1 VISWKRAHTL
11 AAALAFGVPMLAYL
25 LTVTPTVPFWD
36 SGEFIATSYIL
47 GLPHPPGNP
56 VYTMLG
62 RMMSFLPFET
72 VAWRVN
78 FMSSLASALCC
89 LFTFLVTTRA
99 LERCFGGR
107 PTSAAQWLA
116 CRTGGLVAAF
126 FVAFSTSFWDSAI
139 EAEVYSLSSFIIA
152 FVIWL
157 AFRWW
162 DGIGTPGNDRILVL
176 IPFLLAVSTGIHLGT
191 ILVAPGLLL
200 LLAMIRPQIFNG
212 RFWLSAFILGFFL
225 MLVAMNEVKDW
236 GIPSGFFLVLLAAIV
251 AYYGLNRD
259 KLVRNNLATWWVIAI
274 VAGFTVQFF
283 LLVRSQQMPAINEG
297 MPATIE
303 TWKDYL
309 LRKQYGPTNPFVRR
323 AEVWYQI
330 EHMYLRYVW
339 EQFQLV
345 TRLGS
350 FAESSLPVRLI
361 NAIPYFLFF
370 TGAVW
375 NYRRDKKTFWFFAA
389 QHFVMGPMLIF
400 YLNFTDHE
408 VRERDYFFT
417 NSYHLIAIWM
427 GMGATAVLAW
437 VLDAFAPAGA
447 PARAPASRAANA
459 AAAEGAAAGTTAE
472 SEPPF
477 QPLPSGASV
486 RASVI
491 VATASLIGISLL
503 PAKAGWYTHD
513 RSGFYIAHD
522 YAYNMLVPL
531 EKNAVVFTNGD
542 NDTFPLWYIQ
552 EVEGVRKDVR
562 VVNMS
567 LLNTPWYITQ
577 LRDQEPKVPI
587 SLDDRQL
594 AVIQPY
600 LDEKTN
606 NVVWVKDQ
614 AFADIVKTN
623 AWQRPLYLAVTVP
636 EQQGM
641 EKQLSFEG
649 LVFRI
654 KPELDPIGID
664 PQKTYRNLYSVY
676 QYRGLLDKNRAYDRS
691 VYKDENANRLVQN
704 YTAAHVQLATYYLQA
719 KKPDEAVRIL
729 QDAVKISP
737 DFAGLLE
744 YMGRVYEEA
753 GRQDLA
759 RKIYED
765 GVRRFPNAAEFH
777 YHIGLMKFNEGK
789 VEEGIAELRR
799 ACELSQQF
807 FDWFNALFAALWSTG
822 RREEGVEVLR
832 TWTRAHP
839 DDAQAVAYLRRYEDS
854 LQTLPRPAPGRPGL
868 VPPSPGAP

>member
-1 VISWKRAHTL
+1 VISWKRAHAL
-11 AAALAFGVPMLAYL
+11 VGALALGVPLLAYIKTL
-25 LTVTPTVPFWD
+25 TPTVPFWD

-62 RMMSFLPFET
+62 RMMTFLPFAT

-78 FMSSLASALCC
+78 FMSALASALCC
-89 LFTFLVTTRA
+89 FFTFLFTTRA
-99 LERCFGGR
+99 LERTFGGR
-107 PTSAAQWLA
+107 PTSVAQWIAGRL
-116 CRTGGLVAAF
+116 GGLVAAYF
-126 FVAFSTSFWDSAI
+126 IAFASSYWDSAI
-139 EAEVYSLSSFIIA
+139 EAEVYSLSSAMIA

-157 AFRWW
+157 SFRWW
-162 DGIGTPGNDRILVL
+162 DGIGKRGNDLLLVL

-191 ILVAPGLLL
+191 ILVAPGLVV
-200 LLAMIRPQIFNG
+200 LLAMIRPGIFNG
-212 RFWLSAFILGFFL
+212 RFWASAAILGFFL
-225 MLVAMNEVKDW
+225 FLVVFNEVKDW
-236 GIPSGFFLVLLAAIV
+236 NLPSGLFVLLLGVIV
-251 AYYGLNRD
+251 AFYGLNR
-259 KLVRNNLATWWVIAI
+259 KTMVRNNLATWWVLAI

-283 LLVRSQQMPAINEG
+283 LLIRSQQMPHINEG

-323 AEVWYQI
+323 ADLWYQI

-339 EQFQLV
+339 QQFPIV
-345 TRLGS
+345 NGLGS
-350 FAESSLPVRLI
+350 LGENSLPVRLL

-370 TGAVW
+370 TGAIW
-375 NYRRDKKTFWFFAA
+375 NFRRDKTTFWFFAA
-389 QHFVMGPMLIF
+389 MHFVMGPLLIF

-437 VLDAFAPAGA
+437 VLDAFGPATA
-447 PARAPASRAANA
+447 TARAAARTPQP
-459 AAAEGAAAGTTAE
+459 AAGTAPGLVAATDT
-472 SEPPF
+472 EPATLT
-477 QPLPSGASV
+477 PLPGGASTRGAV
-486 RASVI
+486 A
-491 VATASLIGISLL
+491 VATLSLIGISLL
-503 PAKAGWYTHD
+503 PAKANWYTHD

-531 EKNAVVFTNGD
+531 APHSVVFTNGD

-552 EVEGVRKDVR
+552 EVEKVRPDVR

-567 LLNTPWYITQ
+567 LLNTPWYIAQ
-577 LRDQEPKVPI
+577 LRDSQPKVPL
-587 SLDDRQL
+587 SYTDTQL
-594 AVIQPY
+594 GAIQPY

-606 NVVWVKDQ
+606 QVVWVKDQ

-623 AWQRPLYLAVTVP
+623 AWRQPLYLAVTVP
-636 EQQGM
+636 EQEGM

-654 KPELDPIGID
+654 QPHEDPVGID
-664 PQKTYRNLYSVY
+664 PEKTYQNLYHVY

-691 VYKDENANRLVQN
+691 VYKDDNANRLVQN
-704 YTAAHVQLATYYLQA
+704 YTAAHVQLATYLLQN
-719 KKPDEAVRIL
+719 KKPDQAVRIL

-737 DFAGLLE
+737 DFSGLLE

-753 GRQDLA
+753 NRPDLA
-759 RKIYED
+759 RKVYED
-765 GVRRFPNAAEFH
+765 GLRRFPNAAEFH
-777 YHIGLMKFNEGK
+777 YHVGLMLFNEGK
-789 VEEGIAELRR
+789 IEQGIAELRR

-822 RREEGVEVLR
+822 RRDEGVEVLR

-839 DDAQAVAYLRRYEDS
+839 DDPQAAAYLRRYEDS
-854 LQTLPRPAPGRPGL
+854 LRTTPGRMPAER
-868 VPPSPGAP
+868 PPAGTP